1 MNKNLIKEKFKQNL
15 YYIIIFITSMIVMIF
30 FPMFGSEIGLEWK
43 APSTAAGWVL
53 YIVTKTLIAILNVII
68 FFSFMQQAKINVRDD
83 EKYKEALSIVRT
95 LREKVYIPRDPKKWE
110 RKAYINKGITIFI
123 SSVITLIGLSNAL
136 LKYDYIEL
144 ISYIIVIVL
153 GIIFGLLQMAS
164 AEDYWTNEFYDYAMM
179 IKKEKEKEE
188 QTNGDSNR

>member
-43 APSTAAGWVL
+43 APSTPAGWVL
-53 YIVTKTLIAILNVII
+53 YIVTKTLVAILNVII

-83 EKYKEALSIVRT
+83 EKYKEALSIVRM

-110 RKAYINKGITIFI
+110 RKAYTSKGITIFL

-153 GIIFGLLQMAS
+153 GIIFGLLQMAN

>member
-1 MNKNLIKEKFKQNL
+1 MKEKFKQNL

-43 APSTAAGWVL
+43 APSTLAGWVL

-83 EKYKEALSIVRT
+83 KKYKEALSIVRT
-95 LREKVYIPRDPKKWE
+95 LREKVYIPRDPKRWE
-110 RKAYINKGITIFI
+110 RKAYISKGITIFI

-153 GIIFGLLQMAS
+153 GIVFGLLQMAN

>member
-1 MNKNLIKEKFKQNL
+1 MKIICLKGGLGNQMFEYCRYKMIKEKAFL
-15 YYIIIFITSMIVMIF
+15 YYDSRKLKQHHNILISDVFSIDIPKNSLWIDILVWSIKLLRKFQIASF
-30 FPMFGSEIGLEWK
+30 
-43 APSTAAGWVL
+43 L
-53 YIVTKTLIAILNVII
+53 Y
-68 FFSFMQQAKINVRDD
+68 DD

-110 RKAYINKGITIFI
+110 RKAYISKGITIFI

-153 GIIFGLLQMAS
+153 GIIFGLLQMAN

>member
-1 MNKNLIKEKFKQNL
+1 MNKNLIKEKFRQNL

-43 APSTAAGWVL
+43 AHSTPAGWVL
-53 YIVTKTLIAILNVII
+53 YIVTKTLVAILNVII

-110 RKAYINKGITIFI
+110 RKAYINKGVTIFL

-153 GIIFGLLQMAS
+153 GIIFGLLQMAN